1 MRPPASRRKLSLG
14 LPPKRCKVVRNAK
27 KVNSTRSRRAKA
39 SMVMRAS
46 VSLPDGVY
54 RELERIADA
63 RKVSFAWIVREAAEQ
78 YLERQWPL
86 LAGTTTDK

>member
-1 MRPPASRRKLSLG
+1 
-14 LPPKRCKVVRNAK
+14 
-27 KVNSTRSRRAKA
+27 
-39 SMVMRAS
+39 MVMRAS

-86 LAGTTTDK
+86 LAGIATDK